1 MGPAAHGW
9 AGAQGRLGITRFV
22 NLLQSSG
29 LWSAHSLIAKP
40 RTAKLKPEQ
49 GCAAAAVSVCA
60 AAAPLLL
67 RCRCSQCLRCRCSS
81 PFALPHNR
89 GCPTRSV
96 PTLRSARLDLAVRL
110 FVRSPFACLIVCLL
124 CCSLGLAFCGPS
136 ALGPKEMVRLNCVT
150 VFAPT
155 DTAIEAAANASA
167 LHGGEVC
174 CIIMQR
180 ATDTCRAA
188 CSLRWR
194 RTRPDSRQCKRDGQ

>member
-1 MGPAAHGW
+1 MGPATHGC

-60 AAAPLLL
+60 AAAPLFL
-67 RCRCSQCLRCRCSS
+67 RCRTTGVAQHDPCRR
-81 PFALPHNR
+81 FARL
-89 GCPTRSV
+89 
-96 PTLRSARLDLAVRL
+96 RLDLAVRL

>member
-1 MGPAAHGW
+1 MISVLLLTAGPL
-9 AGAQGRLGITRFV
+9 GAQGRLGITRFV

-60 AAAPLLL
+60 AAAPLL
-67 RCRCSQCLRCRCSS
+67 CAAAQ
-81 PFALPHNR
+81 PGLPNTIR
-89 GCPTRSV
+89 ADASLGLGFGS
-96 PTLRSARLDLAVRL
+96 AVRL
-110 FVRSPFACLIVCLL
+110 FVRSPFACLFVCVL
-124 CCSLGLAFCGPS
+124 CGSLGLAFCGPS

>member
-1 MGPAAHGW
+1 M
-9 AGAQGRLGITRFV
+9 
-22 NLLQSSG
+22 
-29 LWSAHSLIAKP
+29 
-40 RTAKLKPEQ
+40 
-49 GCAAAAVSVCA
+49 
-60 AAAPLLL
+60 
-67 RCRCSQCLRCRCSS
+67 RCRCSS
-81 PFALPHNR
+81 PFALPLQ
-89 GCPTRSV
+89 SV
-96 PTLRSARLDLAVRL
+96 FALPLQSAFALPHTTGVAQHDPCRRFARLRLDLAVRL
-110 FVRSPFACLIVCLL
+110 FVRSPFACLFVCVL
-124 CCSLGLAFCGPS
+124 CGSLGLAFCGPS

>member
-1 MGPAAHGW
+1 M
-9 AGAQGRLGITRFV
+9 
-22 NLLQSSG
+22 
-29 LWSAHSLIAKP
+29 
-40 RTAKLKPEQ
+40 
-49 GCAAAAVSVCA
+49 
-60 AAAPLLL
+60 
-67 RCRCSQCLRCRCSS
+67 RCRCSS
-81 PFALPHNR
+81 PFALPLLLSFALPLWHTQPGLPNAIR
-89 GCPTRSV
+89 ADASLGFGSTWPFVCS
-96 PTLRSARLDLAVRL
+96 SARRLHVCL
-110 FVRSPFACLIVCLL
+110 FV
-124 CCSLGLAFCGPS
+124 CCAAHSGWPFCGPS

-188 CSLRWR
+188 CSLRRR